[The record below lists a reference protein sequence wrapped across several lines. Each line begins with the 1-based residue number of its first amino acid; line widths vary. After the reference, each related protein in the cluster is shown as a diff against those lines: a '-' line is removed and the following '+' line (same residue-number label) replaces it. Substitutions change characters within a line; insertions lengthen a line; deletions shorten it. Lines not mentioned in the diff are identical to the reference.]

1 MKKLAIGVDDFKEII
16 KENFYYIDK
25 TKFIEDILEDGSKV
39 KLLNRPRRFGK
50 TLNMTTLK
58 YFFDIENAEE
68 NRKLFNNLYIE
79 KSKYIEEQGKHPVI
93 FLSLKE
99 IKGKTWEEMLEE
111 VKNYIK
117 GLYNDFEYIR
127 EILNESELKTFDAIW
142 LKKEGADY
150 SNSIKDLTKFLYK
163 YYKQEVILLIDEYDV
178 PLIEAYLNNYYSDAI
193 SFFKIF
199 LGGALKTNQYLK
211 MGIMTGI
218 IRVIKAGIFSDLN
231 NLSVYTILDNDYN
244 EDFGL
249 TEKEVEQALKDYN
262 IFEELND
269 VKFWYDGYK
278 IGNKEVY
285 NPWSI
290 INFLKNKEL
299 KGFWIKTSG
308 NQLIKK
314 VLEDATPDVNEGLLK
329 LFNGEDVE
337 EVVTGTSDLSN
348 LLNYRDVW
356 ELLVFSGYLTI
367 KEKIDRRN
375 YILKIPN
382 QEIREFFKD
391 EFIDLYFG
399 ESKLKKI
406 LNALK
411 ENNIEDFE
419 RIFQNILLNSV
430 STWDTSKE
438 AFYHGLSFGML
449 SYLDGEY
456 YVTSNFESGYG
467 RYDIIAE
474 PRNKN
479 KRGFVIECKI
489 VKDEKDLEKMSK
501 EAIEQIKNKKYDTQL
516 KERGIKEIT
525 LLGLAF
531 CGKRMKVSYE

>member
-1 MKKLAIGVDDFKEII
+1 MKRLAIGIDDFKKII
-16 KENFYYIDK
+16 KENCYYIDK
-25 TKFIEDILEDGSKV
+25 TKFIEDILEDGSGV
-39 KLLNRPRRFGK
+39 KLINRPRRFGK

-79 KSKYIEEQGKHPVI
+79 KSKYIEEQGKYPVI

-111 VKNYIK
+111 IKNYIK
-117 GLYNDFEYIR
+117 GLYNDFEYVR
-127 EILNESELKTFDAIW
+127 KILNESELKTFDTIW

-382 QEIREFFKD
+382 QEIKEFFKD

-399 ESKLKKI
+399 ESKLKQI
-406 LNALK
+406 LTALK

-456 YVTSNFESGYG
+456 YVTSNFESG
-467 RYDIIAE
+467 
-474 PRNKN
+474 
-479 KRGFVIECKI
+479 
-489 VKDEKDLEKMSK
+489 
-501 EAIEQIKNKKYDTQL
+501 
-516 KERGIKEIT
+516 
-525 LLGLAF
+525 
-531 CGKRMKVSYE
+531 

>member
-1 MKKLAIGVDDFKEII
+1 MKRLAIGVDDFRKII
-16 KENFYYIDK
+16 KEDCYYIDK
-25 TKFIEDILEDGSKV
+25 TKFIEDILEDGSGV
-39 KLLNRPRRFGK
+39 KLINRPRRFGK

-79 KSKYIEEQGKHPVI
+79 KSKFIEEQGKYPVI

-111 VKNYIK
+111 IKNYIK
-117 GLYNDFEYIR
+117 GLYNDFEYVR
-127 EILNESELKTFDAIW
+127 EILNESELKTFDTIW

-150 SNSIKDLTKFLYK
+150 SNSIKDLTKFSYK
-163 YYKQEVILLIDEYDV
+163 YYKKEVILLIDEYDT
-178 PLIEAYLNNYYSDAI
+178 PLVDAYLEKYYSEVI
-193 SFFKIF
+193 TFFKIF

-314 VLEDATPDVNEGLLK
+314 VLEDATHDVNEGFLK

-382 QEIREFFKD
+382 QEIKEFFKD

-406 LNALK
+406 LTALK

-516 KERGIKEIT
+516 KERGIKDIT

>member
-1 MKKLAIGVDDFKEII
+1 MKRIPIGIENFKEIVT
-16 KENFYYIDK
+16 EDFYYVDK
-25 TKFIEDILEDGSKV
+25 TKYIDELIYDGSKV
-39 KLLNRPRRFGK
+39 KLFTRPRRFGK
-50 TLNMTTLK
+50 TLNMSMLK
-58 YFFDIENAEE
+58 YFFDIRNNEE
-68 NRKLFNNLYIE
+68 NRKLFNGLDIE
-79 KSKYIEEQGKHPVI
+79 KSKYIDEQGKYPTI
-93 FLSLKE
+93 LISLKS
-99 IKGKTWEEMLEE
+99 IKGNTWNDSLEQLKILIRELYEEF
-111 VKNYIK
+111 NYIRDS
-117 GLYNDFEYIR
+117 LS
-127 EILNESELKTFDAIW
+127 ESEVRIFDDIW
-142 LKKEGADY
+142 FKKENGEY
-150 SNSIKDLTKFLYK
+150 TNSLKNLTTFLYK
-163 YYKQEVILLIDEYDV
+163 YYKKEVILLIDEYDI
-178 PLIEAYLNNYYSDAI
+178 PLITAYKYGYYDEAINFY
-193 SFFKIF
+193 KIF
-199 LGGALKTNQYLK
+199 LGEALKTNQYLK

-249 TEKEVEQALKDYN
+249 TEKEVERALKDYN

-419 RIFQNILLNSV
+419 RIFQNMLLNSV

-516 KERGIKEIT
+516 KERGIKDIT

>member
-1 MKKLAIGVDDFKEII
+1 MKRLAIGIDDFKKII
-16 KENFYYIDK
+16 KENCYYIDK
-25 TKFIEDILEDGSKV
+25 TKFIEDILEDGSGV
-39 KLLNRPRRFGK
+39 KLINRPRRFGK

-111 VKNYIK
+111 IKNYIK
-117 GLYNDFEYIR
+117 GLYNDFEYVR
-127 EILNESELKTFDAIW
+127 EILNESELKTFDTIW

-382 QEIREFFKD
+382 QEIKEFFKD

-406 LNALK
+406 LTALK

-479 KRGFVIECKI
+479 KRGFIIECKI

-501 EAIEQIKNKKYDTQL
+501 EAIEQIKNKKYDTKL
-516 KERGIKEIT
+516 KERGIKDIT

>member
-1 MKKLAIGVDDFKEII
+1 MKRLAIGIDDFKKII
-16 KENFYYIDK
+16 KEDCYYIDK
-25 TKFIEDILEDGSKV
+25 TKFIEDILEDGSGV
-39 KLLNRPRRFGK
+39 KLINRPRRFGK

-79 KSKYIEEQGKHPVI
+79 TSKYIEEQGKYPVI

-111 VKNYIK
+111 IKNYIK

-193 SFFKIF
+193 VFFKIF

-419 RIFQNILLNSV
+419 RIFQNMLLNSV

-516 KERGIKEIT
+516 KERGIKDIT

>member
-1 MKKLAIGVDDFKEII
+1 MKRLAIGIDDFKKII
-16 KENFYYIDK
+16 KEDCYYIDK
-25 TKFIEDILEDGSKV
+25 TKFIEDILEDGSGV
-39 KLLNRPRRFGK
+39 KLINRPRRFGK

-111 VKNYIK
+111 IKNYIK

-178 PLIEAYLNNYYSDAI
+178 PLIEAYLNDYYSDAI

>member
-1 MKKLAIGVDDFKEII
+1 MKRIPIGIENFKEIVTGD
-16 KENFYYIDK
+16 FYYVDK
-25 TKFIEDILEDGSKV
+25 TKYIDELIYDGSKV
-39 KLLNRPRRFGK
+39 KLFTRPRRFGK
-50 TLNMTTLK
+50 TLNMSMLK
-58 YFFDIENAEE
+58 YFFDIRNNEE
-68 NRKLFNNLYIE
+68 NRKLFNGLDIE
-79 KSKYIEEQGKHPVI
+79 KSKYIDEQGKYPTI
-93 FLSLKE
+93 LISLKSIKGNTWNDSLEQLKILIRELYEEFSYIRDSLSESE
-99 IKGKTWEEMLEE
+99 IK
-111 VKNYIK
+111 I
-117 GLYNDFEYIR
+117 
-127 EILNESELKTFDAIW
+127 FDDIW
-142 LKKEGADY
+142 FKKENGEY
-150 SNSIKDLTKFLYK
+150 TNSLKNLTTFLYK
-163 YYKQEVILLIDEYDV
+163 YYKKEVILLIDEYDI
-178 PLIEAYLNNYYSDAI
+178 PLITAYKYGYYDETI
-193 SFFKIF
+193 NFYKIF
-199 LGGALKTNQYLK
+199 LGEALKTNQYLK
-211 MGIMTGI
+211 MGVLTGI

-231 NLSVYTILDNDYN
+231 NLSVYSILDEKYD

-278 IGNKEVY
+278 MGNKEVY

-290 INFLKNKEL
+290 INFLDVKKL
-299 KGFWIKTSG
+299 VAFWVKTSG
-308 NQLIKK
+308 NKLIKEILK
-314 VLEDATPDVNEGLLK
+314 TSTTDVNESLTK

-337 EVVTGTSDLSN
+337 ETITGNSDLSS
-348 LLNYRDVW
+348 LLNYEDVW

-391 EFIDLYFG
+391 EFIDLYFK

-406 LNALK
+406 LNAIK
-411 ENNIEDFE
+411 ENNIEEFE
-419 RIFQNILLNSV
+419 RIFQNMLLSSV

-479 KRGFVIECKI
+479 KRGFIIECKI

-531 CGKRMKVSYE
+531 CGKRMKVSSE

>member
-50 TLNMTTLK
+50 TINMTTLK
-58 YFFDIENAEE
+58 YFFDIKNAEE

-79 KSKYIEEQGKHPVI
+79 KSKYIEEQGKYPVV

-99 IKGKTWEEMLEE
+99 IKGKTWEEMLEQI
-111 VKNYIK
+111 KNYTSSM
-117 GLYNDFEYIR
+117 YNNFEYIR
-127 EILNESELKTFDAIW
+127 EVLNESELKNFDTIW
-142 LKKEGADY
+142 LKKERADY
-150 SNSIKDLTKFLYK
+150 SNSIKNLTNFLYK
-163 YYKQEVILLIDEYDV
+163 YYKKETILLIDEYDV

-211 MGIMTGI
+211 MGVMTGI

-231 NLSVYTILDNDYN
+231 NLSVYTILDNDYD
-244 EDFGL
+244 EAFGL
-249 TEKEVEQALKDYN
+249 TEKEVEQALKDYT
-262 IFEELND
+262 ILEELND

-314 VLEDATPDVNEGLLK
+314 VLEDATSDVNEGLLK

-391 EFIDLYFG
+391 EFIDLYFR

-411 ENNIEDFE
+411 ENNIEEFE
-419 RIFQNILLNSV
+419 RIFQNMLLNSV

-467 RYDIIAE
+467 RYDIIVE

-479 KRGFVIECKI
+479 KRGFIIECKI

-501 EAIEQIKNKKYDTQL
+501 EAIEQIKNKKYDTKL

-531 CGKRMKVSYE
+531 CGKRMKVNYE

>member
-50 TLNMTTLK
+50 TINMTTLK
-58 YFFDIENAEE
+58 YFFDIKNAEE

-79 KSKYIEEQGKHPVI
+79 KSKYIEEQGKYPVI

-99 IKGKTWEEMLEE
+99 IKGKTWEEMLEQI
-111 VKNYIK
+111 KNYISSM
-117 GLYNDFEYIR
+117 YNNFEYIR
-127 EILNESELKTFDAIW
+127 EILNQKELKSFDKIW
-142 LKKEGADY
+142 LEEEGNYETA
-150 SNSIKDLTKFLYK
+150 IKDLTFYLYK
-163 YYKQEVILLIDEYDV
+163 YYKQEIILLIDEYDV

-193 SFFKIF
+193 VFFKIF

-218 IRVIKAGIFSDLN
+218 IRVIKAGIFSDWN

-419 RIFQNILLNSV
+419 RIFQNMLLNSV

-438 AFYHGLSFGML
+438 VFYHGLSFGML

-516 KERGIKEIT
+516 KERGIKDIT

>member
-1 MKKLAIGVDDFKEII
+1 MKRLAIGIDDFKKII
-16 KENFYYIDK
+16 KEDCYYIDK
-25 TKFIEDILEDGSKV
+25 TKFIEDILEDGSGV
-39 KLLNRPRRFGK
+39 KLINRPRRFGK

-79 KSKYIEEQGKHPVI
+79 TSKYIEEQGKYPVI

-111 VKNYIK
+111 IKNYIK
-117 GLYNDFEYIR
+117 GLYNDFEYVR
-127 EILNESELKTFDAIW
+127 EILNESELKSFDTIW

-516 KERGIKEIT
+516 KKRGIKDIT

>member
-1 MKKLAIGVDDFKEII
+1 MKRLAIGIDDFKKII
-16 KENFYYIDK
+16 KEDCYYIDK
-25 TKFIEDILEDGSKV
+25 TKFIEDILEDGSGV
-39 KLLNRPRRFGK
+39 KLINRPRRFGK

-79 KSKYIEEQGKHPVI
+79 TSKYIEEQGKYPVI

-111 VKNYIK
+111 IKNYIK
-117 GLYNDFEYIR
+117 GLYNDFEYVR
-127 EILNESELKTFDAIW
+127 EILNESELKSFDTIW

-382 QEIREFFKD
+382 QEIKEFFKD

-406 LNALK
+406 LTALK

>member
-1 MKKLAIGVDDFKEII
+1 MKRLAIGVDDFRKII
-16 KENFYYIDK
+16 KEDCYYIDK
-25 TKFIEDILEDGSKV
+25 TKFIEDILEDGSGV
-39 KLLNRPRRFGK
+39 KLINRPRRFGK

-79 KSKYIEEQGKHPVI
+79 KSKFIEEQGKYPVI

-111 VKNYIK
+111 IKNYIK
-117 GLYNDFEYIR
+117 GLYNDFEYVR
-127 EILNESELKTFDAIW
+127 EILNESELKTFDTIW

-314 VLEDATPDVNEGLLK
+314 VLEDATHDVNEGFLK

-382 QEIREFFKD
+382 QEIKEFFKD

-406 LNALK
+406 LTALK

-516 KERGIKEIT
+516 KERGIKDIT

>member
-1 MKKLAIGVDDFKEII
+1 MKRLAIGIDDFRKII
-16 KENFYYIDK
+16 KEDCYYIDK
-25 TKFIEDILEDGSKV
+25 TKFIEDILEDGSGV
-39 KLLNRPRRFGK
+39 KLINRPRRFGK

-79 KSKYIEEQGKHPVI
+79 KSKYIDEQGKYPVI
-93 FLSLKE
+93 FLSFKE
-99 IKGKTWEEMLEE
+99 IKGKTSDEMLEQM
-111 VKNYIK
+111 KNYIAN
-117 GLYNDFEYIR
+117 LYNSFEYIR
-127 EILNESELKTFDAIW
+127 EVLNSKELKSFDKIW
-142 LKKEGADY
+142 LEEDGNYETA
-150 SNSIKDLTKFLYK
+150 IKDLTYYLYK
-163 YYKQEVILLIDEYDV
+163 YYKKEVILLIDEYDS
-178 PLIEAYLNNYYSDAI
+178 PLVDAYLEKYYSEVI
-193 SFFKIF
+193 TFFKIF
-199 LGGALKTNQYLK
+199 LGGALKTNPYLK
-211 MGIMTGI
+211 MGVMTGI

-231 NLSVYTILDNDYN
+231 NLSVYSILEEKYD
-244 EDFGL
+244 EAFGL

-278 IGNKEVY
+278 IGNKDVY

-290 INFLKNKEL
+290 INFLDVKKL
-299 KGFWIKTSG
+299 VAFWIKTSG
-308 NQLIKK
+308 NKLIKEILK
-314 VLEDATPDVNEGLLK
+314 TSATDVNESLTK

-337 EVVTGTSDLSN
+337 EVISGNSDLSS
-348 LLNYRDVW
+348 LLDYHDVW
-356 ELLVFSGYLTI
+356 ELLVFSGYLTV
-367 KEKIDRRN
+367 KEKMDRRN

-406 LNALK
+406 LSSLK
-411 ENNIEDFE
+411 ENNIEEFE
-419 RIFQNILLNSV
+419 RIFQNMLLSSI

-479 KRGFVIECKI
+479 KRGFIIECKI

-501 EAIEQIKNKKYDTQL
+501 EAIERIKNKKYDTQL

-531 CGKRMKVSYE
+531 YGKRMKVSFE

>member
-1 MKKLAIGVDDFKEII
+1 MKKLAVGVDDFKEII

-50 TLNMTTLK
+50 TINMTTLK
-58 YFFDIENAEE
+58 YFFDIKNAEE

-79 KSKYIEEQGKHPVI
+79 KSKYIEEQGKYPVI

-99 IKGKTWEEMLEE
+99 IKGKTWEEMLEQI
-111 VKNYIK
+111 KNYISSM
-117 GLYNDFEYIR
+117 YNNFEYIR
-127 EILNESELKTFDAIW
+127 EILNQKELKSFDKIW
-142 LKKEGADY
+142 LEEEGNYETA
-150 SNSIKDLTKFLYK
+150 IKDLTFYLYK
-163 YYKQEVILLIDEYDV
+163 YYKQEIILLIDEYDV

-193 SFFKIF
+193 VFFKIF

-249 TEKEVEQALKDYN
+249 TEKEVEQTLKDYN

-419 RIFQNILLNSV
+419 RIFQNMLLNSV

-438 AFYHGLSFGML
+438 VFYHGLSFGML

-516 KERGIKEIT
+516 KERGIKDIT

>member
-1 MKKLAIGVDDFKEII
+1 MKRLAIGIDDFKKII
-16 KENFYYIDK
+16 KEDCYYIDK
-25 TKFIEDILEDGSKV
+25 TKFIEDILEDGSGV
-39 KLLNRPRRFGK
+39 KLINRPRRFGK

-79 KSKYIEEQGKHPVI
+79 TSKYIEEQGKYPVI

-111 VKNYIK
+111 IKNYIK
-117 GLYNDFEYIR
+117 GLYNDFEYVR
-127 EILNESELKTFDAIW
+127 EILNESELKSFDTIW

-178 PLIEAYLNNYYSDAI
+178 PLIEAYLNDYYSDAI

>member
-1 MKKLAIGVDDFKEII
+1 MKRLAIGVDDFKKII
-16 KENFYYIDK
+16 KENCYYIDK
-25 TKFIEDILEDGSKV
+25 TKFIEDILEDGSGV
-39 KLLNRPRRFGK
+39 KLINRPRRFGK

-79 KSKYIEEQGKHPVI
+79 KSKFIEEQGKYPVI

-111 VKNYIK
+111 IKNYIK
-117 GLYNDFEYIR
+117 GLYNDFEYVR
-127 EILNESELKTFDAIW
+127 EILNESELKTFDTIW

-314 VLEDATPDVNEGLLK
+314 VLEDATHDVNEGFLK

-406 LNALK
+406 LTALK

>member
-50 TLNMTTLK
+50 TINMTTLK
-58 YFFDIENAEE
+58 YFFDIKNAEE

-79 KSKYIEEQGKHPVI
+79 KSKYIEEQGKYPVI

-99 IKGKTWEEMLEE
+99 IKGKTWEEMLEQI
-111 VKNYIK
+111 KNYISSM
-117 GLYNDFEYIR
+117 YNNFEYIR
-127 EILNESELKTFDAIW
+127 EILNQKELKSFDKIW
-142 LKKEGADY
+142 LEEEGNYETA
-150 SNSIKDLTKFLYK
+150 IKDLTFYLYK
-163 YYKQEVILLIDEYDV
+163 YYKQEIILLIDEYDV

-193 SFFKIF
+193 VFFKIF

-419 RIFQNILLNSV
+419 RIFQNMLLNSV
-430 STWDTSKE
+430 STWDTGKE

-516 KERGIKEIT
+516 KERGIKDIT

>member
-50 TLNMTTLK
+50 TINMTTLK
-58 YFFDIENAEE
+58 YFFDIKNAEE

-79 KSKYIEEQGKHPVI
+79 KSKYIEEQGKYPVI

-99 IKGKTWEEMLEE
+99 IKGKTWEEMLEQI
-111 VKNYIK
+111 KNYISSM
-117 GLYNDFEYIR
+117 YNNFEYIR
-127 EILNESELKTFDAIW
+127 EILNQKELKSFDKIW
-142 LKKEGADY
+142 LEEEGNYETA
-150 SNSIKDLTKFLYK
+150 IKDLTFYLYK
-163 YYKQEVILLIDEYDV
+163 YYKQEIILLIDEYDV

-193 SFFKIF
+193 VFFKIF

-391 EFIDLYFG
+391 EFIDLYFK

-411 ENNIEDFE
+411 ENNIEEFE
-419 RIFQNILLNSV
+419 RIFQNMLLSSV

-479 KRGFVIECKI
+479 KRGFIIECKI

-516 KERGIKEIT
+516 KERGIKDIT

>member
-1 MKKLAIGVDDFKEII
+1 MKRLAIGIDDFKKII
-16 KENFYYIDK
+16 KENCYYIDK
-25 TKFIEDILEDGSKV
+25 TKFIEDILEDGSGV
-39 KLLNRPRRFGK
+39 KLINRPRRFGK

-79 KSKYIEEQGKHPVI
+79 KSKYIEEQGKYPVI

-111 VKNYIK
+111 IKNYIK
-117 GLYNDFEYIR
+117 GLYNDFEYVR
-127 EILNESELKTFDAIW
+127 EILNESELKTFDTIW

-382 QEIREFFKD
+382 QEIKEFFKD

-406 LNALK
+406 LTALK

-479 KRGFVIECKI
+479 KRGFIIECKI

-501 EAIEQIKNKKYDTQL
+501 EAIEQIKNKKYDTKL
-516 KERGIKEIT
+516 KERGIKDIT

-531 CGKRMKVSYE
+531 CGKRMKVNYE

>member
-1 MKKLAIGVDDFKEII
+1 MKRLAIGIDDFRKII
-16 KENFYYIDK
+16 KEDCYYIDK
-25 TKFIEDILEDGSKV
+25 TKFIEDILEDGSGV
-39 KLLNRPRRFGK
+39 KLINRPRRFGK

-79 KSKYIEEQGKHPVI
+79 KSKYIDEQGKYPVI
-93 FLSLKE
+93 FLSFKE
-99 IKGKTWEEMLEE
+99 IKGKTSDEMLEQM
-111 VKNYIK
+111 KNYIAN
-117 GLYNDFEYIR
+117 LYNSFEYIR
-127 EILNESELKTFDAIW
+127 EVLNSKELKSFDKIW
-142 LKKEGADY
+142 LEEDGNYETA
-150 SNSIKDLTKFLYK
+150 IKDLTYYLYK
-163 YYKQEVILLIDEYDV
+163 YYKKEVILLIDEYDS
-178 PLIEAYLNNYYSDAI
+178 PLVDAYLEKYYSEVI
-193 SFFKIF
+193 TFFKIF
-199 LGGALKTNQYLK
+199 LGGALKTNPYLK
-211 MGIMTGI
+211 MGVMTGI

-231 NLSVYTILDNDYN
+231 NLSVYSILEEKYD
-244 EDFGL
+244 EAFGL

-290 INFLKNKEL
+290 INFLDVKKL
-299 KGFWIKTSG
+299 VAFWIKTSG
-308 NQLIKK
+308 NKLIKEILK
-314 VLEDATPDVNEGLLK
+314 TSATDVNESLTK

-337 EVVTGTSDLSN
+337 EVISGNSDLSS
-348 LLNYRDVW
+348 LLDYHDVW
-356 ELLVFSGYLTI
+356 ELLVFSGYLTV
-367 KEKIDRRN
+367 KEKMDRRN

-406 LNALK
+406 LSSLK
-411 ENNIEDFE
+411 ENNIEEFE
-419 RIFQNILLNSV
+419 RIFQNMLLNSI

-474 PRNKN
+474 PRNNN
-479 KRGFVIECKI
+479 KRGFIIECKI
-489 VKDEKDLEKMSK
+489 VKNEEDLEKMSK
-501 EAIEQIKNKKYDTQL
+501 KAIEEIRNKKYDTQL
-516 KERGIKEIT
+516 KERGIKEVT

-531 CGKRMKVSYE
+531 CGKKMKVSYE

>member
-50 TLNMTTLK
+50 TINMTTLK
-58 YFFDIENAEE
+58 YFFDIKNAEE

-79 KSKYIEEQGKHPVI
+79 KSKYIEEQGKYPVI

-99 IKGKTWEEMLEE
+99 IKGKTWEEMLEQI
-111 VKNYIK
+111 KNYISSM
-117 GLYNDFEYIR
+117 YNNFEYIR
-127 EILNESELKTFDAIW
+127 EILNQKELKSFDKIW
-142 LKKEGADY
+142 LEEEGNYETA
-150 SNSIKDLTKFLYK
+150 IKDLTFYLYK
-163 YYKQEVILLIDEYDV
+163 YYKQEIILLIDEYDV

-193 SFFKIF
+193 VFFKIF

-399 ESKLKKI
+399 ESKLKK
-406 LNALK
+406 
-411 ENNIEDFE
+411 F
-419 RIFQNILLNSV
+419 
-430 STWDTSKE
+430 
-438 AFYHGLSFGML
+438 
-449 SYLDGEY
+449 
-456 YVTSNFESGYG
+456 
-467 RYDIIAE
+467 
-474 PRNKN
+474 
-479 KRGFVIECKI
+479 
-489 VKDEKDLEKMSK
+489 
-501 EAIEQIKNKKYDTQL
+501 
-516 KERGIKEIT
+516 
-525 LLGLAF
+525 
-531 CGKRMKVSYE
+531 

>member
-1 MKKLAIGVDDFKEII
+1 MKRLAIGVDDFKKII
-16 KENFYYIDK
+16 KENCYYIDK
-25 TKFIEDILEDGSKV
+25 TKFIEDILEDGSGV
-39 KLLNRPRRFGK
+39 KLINRPRRFGK

-79 KSKYIEEQGKHPVI
+79 KSKFIEEQGKYPVI

-111 VKNYIK
+111 IKNYIK
-117 GLYNDFEYIR
+117 GLYNDFEYVR
-127 EILNESELKTFDAIW
+127 EILNESELKTFDTIW

-163 YYKQEVILLIDEYDV
+163 YYKKEVILLIDEYDT
-178 PLIEAYLNNYYSDAI
+178 PLVDAYLEKYYSDAI

-382 QEIREFFKD
+382 QEIKEFFKD

-406 LNALK
+406 LTALK

-501 EAIEQIKNKKYDTQL
+501 EAIEQIKNKKYDTKL

>member
-1 MKKLAIGVDDFKEII
+1 MKRLAIGIDDFRKII
-16 KENFYYIDK
+16 KEDCYYIDK
-25 TKFIEDILEDGSKV
+25 TKFIEDILEDGSGV
-39 KLLNRPRRFGK
+39 KLINRPRRFGK

-68 NRKLFNNLYIE
+68 NRNLFNNLYIE
-79 KSKYIEEQGKHPVI
+79 KSKYIDEQGKYPVI
-93 FLSLKE
+93 FLSFKE
-99 IKGKTWEEMLEE
+99 IKGKTSDEMLEQM
-111 VKNYIK
+111 KNYIAN
-117 GLYNDFEYIR
+117 LYNSFEYIR
-127 EILNESELKTFDAIW
+127 EVLNSKELKSFDKIW
-142 LKKEGADY
+142 LEEDGNYETA
-150 SNSIKDLTKFLYK
+150 IKDLTYYLYK
-163 YYKQEVILLIDEYDV
+163 YYKKEVILLIDEYDS
-178 PLIEAYLNNYYSDAI
+178 PLVDAYLEKYYSEVI
-193 SFFKIF
+193 TFFKIF
-199 LGGALKTNQYLK
+199 LGGALKTNPYLK
-211 MGIMTGI
+211 MGVMTGI

-231 NLSVYTILDNDYN
+231 NLSVYSILEEKYD
-244 EDFGL
+244 EAFGL

-290 INFLKNKEL
+290 INFLDVKKL
-299 KGFWIKTSG
+299 VAFWIKTSG
-308 NQLIKK
+308 NKLIKEILK
-314 VLEDATPDVNEGLLK
+314 TSATDVNESLTK

-337 EVVTGTSDLSN
+337 EVISGNSDLSS
-348 LLNYRDVW
+348 LLDYHDVW
-356 ELLVFSGYLTI
+356 ELLVFSGYLTV
-367 KEKIDRRN
+367 KEKMDRRN

-406 LNALK
+406 LSSLK
-411 ENNIEDFE
+411 ENNIEEFE
-419 RIFQNILLNSV
+419 RIFQNMLLSSI

-474 PRNKN
+474 PRNNN
-479 KRGFVIECKI
+479 KRGFIIECKI
-489 VKDEKDLEKMSK
+489 VKNEEDLEKMSK
-501 EAIEQIKNKKYDTQL
+501 KAIEQIRNKKYDTQL
-516 KERGIKEIT
+516 KERGIKEVT

-531 CGKRMKVSYE
+531 CGKKMKVSYE

>member
-1 MKKLAIGVDDFKEII
+1 MKRLAIGIDDFKKII
-16 KENFYYIDK
+16 KEDCYYIDK
-25 TKFIEDILEDGSKV
+25 TKFIEDILEDGSGV
-39 KLLNRPRRFGK
+39 KLINRPRRFGK

-79 KSKYIEEQGKHPVI
+79 TSKYIEEQGKYPVI

-111 VKNYIK
+111 IKNYIK
-117 GLYNDFEYIR
+117 GLYNDFEYVR
-127 EILNESELKTFDAIW
+127 EILNESELKTFDAVW

>member
-1 MKKLAIGVDDFKEII
+1 MKRLAIGIDDFKKII
-16 KENFYYIDK
+16 KEDCYYIDK
-25 TKFIEDILEDGSKV
+25 TKFIEDILEDGSGV
-39 KLLNRPRRFGK
+39 KLINRPRRFGK
-50 TLNMTTLK
+50 TINITTLK
-58 YFFDIENAEE
+58 YFFDIKNAEE

-79 KSKYIEEQGKHPVI
+79 KSKYIEEQGKYPVI

-111 VKNYIK
+111 IKNYIK
-117 GLYNDFEYIR
+117 GLYNDFEYVR
-127 EILNESELKTFDAIW
+127 EILNESELKTFDTIW

-199 LGGALKTNQYLK
+199 LGRALKTNQYLK

-419 RIFQNILLNSV
+419 RIFQNMLLNSV

-479 KRGFVIECKI
+479 KRGFVIESKI

-531 CGKRMKVSYE
+531 CGKRMKVSSE

>member
-1 MKKLAIGVDDFKEII
+1 MKRLAIGIDDFKKII
-16 KENFYYIDK
+16 KEDCYYIDK
-25 TKFIEDILEDGSKV
+25 TKFIEDGSGV
-39 KLLNRPRRFGK
+39 KLINRPRRFGK
-50 TLNMTTLK
+50 TINMTTLK
-58 YFFDIENAEE
+58 YFFDNKNAEE

-79 KSKYIEEQGKHPVI
+79 KSKYIEEQGKYPVI

-99 IKGKTWEEMLEE
+99 IKGKTWEEMLEQI
-111 VKNYIK
+111 KNYISSM
-117 GLYNDFEYIR
+117 YNNFEYIR
-127 EILNESELKTFDAIW
+127 EVLNQKELKSFDKVW
-142 LKKEGADY
+142 LEEDGNYETA
-150 SNSIKDLTKFLYK
+150 IKDLTFYLYK
-163 YYKQEVILLIDEYDV
+163 YYKQEIILLIDEYDV

-211 MGIMTGI
+211 TGVMTGI

-231 NLSVYTILDNDYN
+231 NLSVYIILDSDYD
-244 EDFGL
+244 EAFGL

-262 IFEELND
+262 IFEELNN

-314 VLEDATPDVNEGLLK
+314 VLEDVTSDVNEDLVK

-391 EFIDLYFG
+391 KFIDLYFG

-406 LNALK
+406 LSALK
-411 ENNIEDFE
+411 ENNIEEFE
-419 RIFQNILLNSV
+419 RIFQNILLSSI

-479 KRGFVIECKI
+479 KRGFIIECKI

-501 EAIEQIKNKKYDTQL
+501 EAIEQIKNKKYDTKL
-516 KERGIKEIT
+516 KGRGIKDIT

-531 CGKRMKVSYE
+531 CGKRMKVNYE

>member
-16 KENFYYIDK
+16 KEDFYYIDK

-50 TLNMTTLK
+50 TINMTTLK
-58 YFFDIENAEE
+58 YFFDIKNAEE

-79 KSKYIEEQGKHPVI
+79 KSKYIEEQGKYPVI

-99 IKGKTWEEMLEE
+99 IKGKTWEEMLEQI
-111 VKNYIK
+111 KNYISSM
-117 GLYNDFEYIR
+117 YNNFEYIR
-127 EILNESELKTFDAIW
+127 EILNQKELKSFDKIW
-142 LKKEGADY
+142 LEEEGNYETA
-150 SNSIKDLTKFLYK
+150 IKDLTFYLYK
-163 YYKQEVILLIDEYDV
+163 YYKQEIILLIDEYDV
-178 PLIEAYLNNYYSDAI
+178 PLIEAYLNNYYFDAI

-231 NLSVYTILDNDYN
+231 NLSVYSILDEKYD

-419 RIFQNILLNSV
+419 RIFQNMLLNSV

>member
-1 MKKLAIGVDDFKEII
+1 MKRLAIGIDDFKKII
-16 KENFYYIDK
+16 KEDCYYIDK
-25 TKFIEDILEDGSKV
+25 TKFIEDILEDGSGV
-39 KLLNRPRRFGK
+39 KLINRPRRFGK

-79 KSKYIEEQGKHPVI
+79 KSKYIDEQGKHPVI

-99 IKGKTWEEMLEE
+99 IKGKTWKEMLEE
-111 VKNYIK
+111 IKNYIK

>member
-1 MKKLAIGVDDFKEII
+1 MKRLAIGIDDFRKII
-16 KENFYYIDK
+16 KEDCYYIDK
-25 TKFIEDILEDGSKV
+25 TKFIEDILEDGSGV
-39 KLLNRPRRFGK
+39 KLINRPRRFGK

-79 KSKYIEEQGKHPVI
+79 KSKYIDEQGKYPVI
-93 FLSLKE
+93 FLSFKE
-99 IKGKTWEEMLEE
+99 IKGKTSDEMLEQM
-111 VKNYIK
+111 KNYIAN
-117 GLYNDFEYIR
+117 LYNSFEYIR
-127 EILNESELKTFDAIW
+127 EVLNPKELKSFDKIW
-142 LKKEGADY
+142 LEEDGNYETA
-150 SNSIKDLTKFLYK
+150 IKDLTYYLYK
-163 YYKQEVILLIDEYDV
+163 YYKKEVILLIDEYDS
-178 PLIEAYLNNYYSDAI
+178 PLVEAYLEKYYSEVI
-193 SFFKIF
+193 TFFKIF
-199 LGGALKTNQYLK
+199 LGGALKTNPYLK
-211 MGIMTGI
+211 MGVMTGI

-231 NLSVYTILDNDYN
+231 NLSVYSILEEKYD
-244 EDFGL
+244 EAFGL

-278 IGNKEVY
+278 IGNKDVY

-290 INFLKNKEL
+290 INFLDVKKL
-299 KGFWIKTSG
+299 VAFWIKTSG
-308 NQLIKK
+308 NKLIKEILK
-314 VLEDATPDVNEGLLK
+314 TSATDVNESLTK

-337 EVVTGTSDLSN
+337 EVISGNSDLSS
-348 LLNYRDVW
+348 LLDYHDVW
-356 ELLVFSGYLTI
+356 ELLVFSGYLTV
-367 KEKIDRRN
+367 KEKMDRRN

-391 EFIDLYFG
+391 EFVDLYFG

-406 LNALK
+406 LSSLK
-411 ENNIEDFE
+411 ENNIEEFE
-419 RIFQNILLNSV
+419 RIFQNMLLSSI

-456 YVTSNFESGYG
+456 YVTSNFKSGYG

-474 PRNKN
+474 PRNNN
-479 KRGFVIECKI
+479 KRGFIIECKI
-489 VKDEKDLEKMSK
+489 VKNEEDLEKMSK
-501 EAIEQIKNKKYDTQL
+501 KAIEQIRNKKYDTQL
-516 KERGIKEIT
+516 KERGIKEVT

-531 CGKRMKVSYE
+531 CGKKMKVSYE

>member
-1 MKKLAIGVDDFKEII
+1 MGV
-16 KENFYYIDK
+16 
-25 TKFIEDILEDGSKV
+25 L
-39 KLLNRPRRFGK
+39 
-50 TLNMTTLK
+50 
-58 YFFDIENAEE
+58 
-68 NRKLFNNLYIE
+68 
-79 KSKYIEEQGKHPVI
+79 
-93 FLSLKE
+93 
-99 IKGKTWEEMLEE
+99 
-111 VKNYIK
+111 
-117 GLYNDFEYIR
+117 
-127 EILNESELKTFDAIW
+127 
-142 LKKEGADY
+142 
-150 SNSIKDLTKFLYK
+150 
-163 YYKQEVILLIDEYDV
+163 
-178 PLIEAYLNNYYSDAI
+178 
-193 SFFKIF
+193 
-199 LGGALKTNQYLK
+199 
-211 MGIMTGI
+211 TGI

-231 NLSVYTILDNDYN
+231 NLSVYSILDEKYD

-290 INFLKNKEL
+290 INFLDVKKIVA
-299 KGFWIKTSG
+299 FWVKTSG
-308 NQLIKK
+308 NKLIKEILK
-314 VLEDATPDVNEGLLK
+314 TSTTDVNESLTK

-337 EVVTGTSDLSN
+337 ETITGNSDLSS
-348 LLNYRDVW
+348 LLNYEDVW
-356 ELLVFSGYLTI
+356 ELLLFSGYLTI

-391 EFIDLYFG
+391 EFIDLYFR

-411 ENNIEDFE
+411 ENNIEEFE
-419 RIFQNILLNSV
+419 RIFQNMLLSSI
-430 STWDTSKE
+430 STWDTTKE
-438 AFYHGLSFGML
+438 DFYHGLSFGML

-479 KRGFVIECKI
+479 KRGFIIECKI

-501 EAIEQIKNKKYDTQL
+501 EAIEQIKNKKYDTKL